1 MLTGQ
6 CPTNP
11 KPVGGAP
18 VKSGIPQHFR
28 RAAILASIIF
38 AGGAARYLFGRRRHP
53 VKTIDLSHTTQQ
65 ALLILTRN
73 PELGKC
79 KTRLAA
85 TIGDKAALAVYTFLL
100 RHTAAVTQTLEHT
113 DKHVYYS
120 ERLGD
125 GQIWAPSVFT
135 GHVQQGADLGARI
148 QHAFGEAFAAGYS
161 KVVLIGSDLYELYPA
176 DLAAA
181 FASLDTHE
189 AVVGPAT
196 DGGYYLLGLT
206 RLVPAL
212 FRDKAWG
219 TDTVL
224 EATLGDLEG
233 TPTFLLPA
241 RNDID
246 RYEDIAGNP
255 VFTPFLKNL
264 SHD

>member
-1 MLTGQ
+1 MRLHLG
-6 CPTNP
+6 
-11 KPVGGAP
+11 
-18 VKSGIPQHFR
+18 
-28 RAAILASIIF
+28 RAAIHANSIF
-38 AGGAARYLFGRRRHP
+38 AGGAARFFLDGPRIPLKPNSLTRN
-53 VKTIDLSHTTQQ
+53 SEQ

-85 TIGDKAALAVYTFLL
+85 TVGDAAALAIYTFLL
-100 RHTAAVTQTLEHT
+100 GHTAAVTRKIPHT
-113 DKHVYYS
+113 DKHVFYS

-125 GQIWAPSVFT
+125 GQIWDPAVFK
-135 GHVQQGADLGARI
+135 GHVQQGPDLGARI
-148 QHAFGEAFAAGYS
+148 QHAFEETFAAGYTR
-161 KVVLIGSDLYELYPA
+161 VVLIGSDLYELYPA
-176 DLAAA
+176 DLEAA
-181 FASLDTHE
+181 FACLETHQ

-212 FRDKAWG
+212 FRGKAWG

-224 EATLGDLEG
+224 KDTLADLEG
-233 TPTFLLPA
+233 IPTFLLPA

-255 VFTPFLKNL
+255 VFTPFLKDY
-264 SHD
+264 SDE

>member
-1 MLTGQ
+1 MRH
-6 CPTNP
+6 
-11 KPVGGAP
+11 
-18 VKSGIPQHFR
+18 HFG
-28 RAAILASIIF
+28 RAAIPANSIF
-38 AGGAARYLFGRRRHP
+38 AGVAARFFCGGQRHP
-53 VKTIDLSHTTQQ
+53 VKTAPLPRTPKQ

-85 TIGDKAALAVYTFLL
+85 TIGDSAALAIYTFLL
-100 RHTAAVTQTLEHT
+100 KHTAAVSRTLKNT
-113 DKHVYYS
+113 DKHVFYS

-125 GQIWAPSVFT
+125 GQIWDPALFA
-135 GHVQQGADLGARI
+135 GHVQQGPDLGARI
-148 QHAFGEAFAAGYS
+148 EHAFKVAFAAGYR
-161 KVVLIGSDLYELYPA
+161 KVVLIGSDLYELYA
-176 DLAAA
+176 DDLAAA
-181 FASLDTHE
+181 FASLDTHQ

-206 RLVPAL
+206 RPIPDL
-212 FRDKAWG
+212 FRGKAWG

-224 EATLGDLEG
+224 AATLNDLEG
-233 TPTFLLPA
+233 VPTFLLPP

-255 VFTPFLKNL
+255 VFAPFFNPH

>member
-1 MLTGQ
+1 M
-6 CPTNP
+6 
-11 KPVGGAP
+11 
-18 VKSGIPQHFR
+18 
-28 RAAILASIIF
+28 
-38 AGGAARYLFGRRRHP
+38 
-53 VKTIDLSHTTQQ
+53 
-65 ALLILTRN
+65 
-73 PELGKC
+73 
-79 KTRLAA
+79 
-85 TIGDKAALAVYTFLL
+85 
-100 RHTAAVTQTLEHT
+100 
-113 DKHVYYS
+113 
-120 ERLGD
+120 
-125 GQIWAPSVFT
+125 
-135 GHVQQGADLGARI
+135 QQGADLGARI